1 MQKVLLAAVQ
11 TPDTSDRQFDMQ
23 IEELE
28 ELVNTAGGEVVGLVS
43 QKRERFDARTLIG
56 KGKVE
61 ELAMHADANE
71 ADLIIFYIQVCY
83 MYVYDINRNICHVL
97 HLVNYL

>member
-28 ELVNTAGGEVVGLVS
+28 ELGIRQGEKWLGS
-43 QKRERFDARTLIG
+43 FHKNG
-56 KGKVE
+56 K
-61 ELAMHADANE
+61 
-71 ADLIIFYIQVCY
+71 DLTPEP
-83 MYVYDINRNICHVL
+83 
-97 HLVNYL
+97 